1 MPKFPGEEP
10 IKQGQNA
17 RAWIPWHSGPVGG
30 PEKLLTD
37 EPFAHGIKDQLS
49 WIVQVQFLENVTAV
63 RLDGVGADIESCCHF
78 LVGFPFGEKLQ
89 DFSLATG

>member
-1 MPKFPGEEP
+1 MPEGEEP
-10 IKQGQNA
+10 IKQVKMRVDPIA
-17 RAWIPWHSGPVGG
+17 FWPVGG
-30 PEKLLTD
+30 TEKLLTD

-49 WIVQVQFLENVTAV
+49 WIVQVQFLQNMTAV